1 MLKSRKKVD
10 NAQEPLRAIVL
21 DNDEASGY
29 YLHIFDLWQTL
40 QETSLGRDL
49 SFRQILD
56 FFIENSE
63 KYHIFRPEL
72 FTFLETC
79 VGLRDEGSI
88 DAIIMYTHQN
98 SEFTWDTW
106 SVPAFLSVLMG
117 HILALKMGRPLK
129 RRLFDFVLTLP
140 PEANQKDINGWTVKT
155 FDRILNMYPWKPR
168 DIRSILFVDD
178 HASPKYIE
186 ADSINS
192 DKKDLSSWYKV
203 SPYRIAYGAGV
214 YRQMIGDLVTSVGLT
229 VPTLNDE
236 DKVVIDRVA
245 SEASREGSPV
255 PRNAT
260 YFAADRTFID
270 LDMYVRERFRDR
282 KRLSSS
288 T

>member
-1 MLKSRKKVD
+1 MAKLVNIS
-10 NAQEPLRAIVL
+10 QEPLRAIVL

-40 QETSLGRDL
+40 QETSLGRQL
-49 SFRQILD
+49 SFRQILE
-56 FFIENSE
+56 FFIEKAE
-63 KYHIFRPEL
+63 EYHIFRPEL
-72 FTFLETC
+72 FPFLQTC
-79 VGLRDEGSI
+79 VELRDEGLI

-117 HILALKMGRPLK
+117 HILASKMGGHLK

-214 YRQMIGDLVTSVGLT
+214 YRQMIGDLVASVGL
-229 VPTLNDE
+229 TLNDE
-236 DKVVIDRVA
+236 DNAVIDRVA
-245 SEASREGSPV
+245 SEASREGSPI

-270 LDMYVRERFRDR
+270 LNIYVRERFRDR
-282 KRLSSS
+282 KGKSSR